1 MRERLWI
8 LFGLL
13 LGISFA
19 VQVAMP
25 VDLSESPETSFETA
39 PRGHA
44 ALFELLTR
52 YESVRGRWLSG
63 LSMPPVE
70 DTVWWIAAPGV
81 CDTRVELGAEERA
94 EPTGRDVPFRWTVE
108 PWIEAGGTAVV
119 WLSHPPVDAKD
130 EPALEQ
136 DDVEVETREV
146 AYRPPSIDSRFP
158 SKEVAR
164 SEATPDA
171 EPHAEDDFDSGDTRG
186 KGPEPEDAESTREQ
200 WHDTLEDTRRE
211 MRDGEPRRC
220 LGIVGYP
227 LPPRR
232 LAGLEGGEIPADA
245 DYAATAFSVGRWVE
259 SREDFDYAN
268 ARTLPGATLAFF
280 DRGSK
285 KIAGWQPIWIEADD
299 LAPFALERRVGKGR
313 LVVIADARV
322 LTNARL
328 GQIDAAPFVFDWVD
342 EWGAPWIDE
351 HRHGIVPESGA
362 FRYIASSPAAAACI
376 GLLALGALL
385 IWRGHALP
393 KRRVEEAD
401 PDAPTLAAFVDSLAH
416 LYARTGDH
424 ARAFERYRELSLERI
439 RRALGLPPG
448 TAPETVLATLRVR
461 AENRPA
467 LRERGVRDLL
477 VKNLRIESAAELERA
492 AGRLD
497 ALVQVLRDENGP
509 GDAVRRVKR

>member
-1 MRERLWI
+1 MRERLWL

-13 LGISFA
+13 LGVAFA

-63 LSMPPVE
+63 LSMPAVE

-81 CDTRVELGAEERA
+81 CDTRVELDVDERA
-94 EPTGRDVPFRWTVE
+94 EPTGRDVLFRWTVE

-119 WLSHPPVDAKD
+119 WLSHPPVDSQD
-130 EPALEQ
+130 ESESEQ
-136 DDVEVETREV
+136 GGAEIETREV
-146 AYRPPSIDSRFP
+146 AYRRPSVESSRPPKDGRRSDGSPDSVSDGEGDP
-158 SKEVAR
+158 NSGDKGSEVAER
-164 SEATPDA
+164 
-171 EPHAEDDFDSGDTRG
+171 
-186 KGPEPEDAESTREQ
+186 EDAESTREQ
-200 WHDTLEDTRRE
+200 WHDTIEDTRRQL
-211 MRDGEPRRC
+211 RDGEPRRC

-227 LPPRR
+227 LPPRY
-232 LAGLEGGEIPADA
+232 LAGLEGGELPADA

-259 SREDFDYAN
+259 SRKDFDYSE
-268 ARTLPGATLAFF
+268 ARTLPGATLGFF
-280 DRGSK
+280 GRDSERL
-285 KIAGWQPIWIEADD
+285 AGWQPLWIEADD
-299 LAPFALERRVGKGR
+299 FAPLALERRVGKGR
-313 LVVIADARV
+313 LIVVADARV

-328 GQIDAAPFVFDWVD
+328 GQIDSAPFVFDWVE

-351 HRHGIVPESGA
+351 HRHGVVPESGA
-362 FRYIASSPAAAACI
+362 FRYIASSPAAAACV
-376 GLLALGALL
+376 GLIALGALFV
-385 IWRGHALP
+385 WRGHALP

-401 PDAPTLAAFVDSLAH
+401 PEAPTLAAFVDSLAN

-448 TAPETVLATLRVR
+448 TPPETVLATLRVR
-461 AENRPA
+461 AENRPS

-477 VKNLRIESAAELERA
+477 MKNLRIESAAELERA

-509 GDAVRRVKR
+509 ADAARRMKT